1 MTLLTRS
8 FYLAL
13 GFLVITS
20 HATVA
25 EQLVVVTEAWAPYV
39 YEDAGVTKGF
49 DFEVMAAVFREM
61 GYTAD
66 CRFYPWKRCLRMVR
80 TQEADAILDVSLN
93 PERSKQMFFPE
104 ESISESTSVLFF
116 LKGRPD
122 NFSTLSDLAGL
133 KIGTVLGYFYNQ
145 AIQDAEYFI
154 KEPVRDIEQ
163 NFNKLLAGRID
174 MFISNKHVGLFNAQK
189 LGLLDRIGYTRKK
202 ISGGRN
208 YVAFSLKPDNKDLA
222 MAFSTRLK
230 TFKTTSRYRAIMQKY
245 GQ

>member
-1 MTLLTRS
+1 MARLKRRFCLGMGLL
-8 FYLAL
+8 L
-13 GFLVITS
+13 ITAS
-20 HATVA
+20 VAMA

-39 YEDAGVTKGF
+39 YQDAGIAKGF
-49 DFEVMAAVFREM
+49 DYEVMVAVFRDM

-80 TQEADAILDVSLN
+80 SQEADAILDVGLN
-93 PERSKQMFFPE
+93 PERAKQMFFPD
-104 ESISESTSVLFF
+104 ESISESISVLFF

-122 NFSTLSDLAGL
+122 NFKVLSDLTGM

-145 AIQDAEYFI
+145 EIEDADYFI

-163 NFNKLLAGRID
+163 NFKKLLAGRID
-174 MFISNKHVGLFNAQK
+174 MFISNKHVGLFNAQN
-189 LGLLDRIGYTRKK
+189 LGLLDRIDYSKNK

-208 YVAFSLKPDNKDLA
+208 YVAFSLKPANKALA
-222 MAFSTRLK
+222 TVFSAHLK